1 MHKPSLLDRLVK
13 FFDRWFDNMDKK
25 YKGREFETQEGSE
38 ELRKAVDDINESL
51 GFSDEVNNPCR
62 FL

>member
-13 FFDRWFDNMDKK
+13 FFDRWFDNMEKR
-25 YKGREFETQEGSE
+25 REYYAGGQQEDD
-38 ELRKAVDDINESL
+38 DDITEAIMDINRSL
-51 GFSDEVNNPCR
+51 GFSDEINNPCR